1 VALDRKV
8 GRWIMKRSFFLEVLA
23 LAVVVEVSGAGGL
36 GCSSAGRV
44 QVGAAAGSTGA
55 AGSSGASG
63 TGTAGAGQGG
73 QAGTGSQGA
82 GSGGGGSTA
91 GSGPDGATSGSG
103 GAGSG
108 GAGDQDAATDL
119 GAAVD
124 GGIAPR
130 RLTCPAGPFD
140 APRAGASQA
149 ICGDFKFKYNWN
161 EGPTWIASQN
171 AFFFSNFVQGAS
183 GPGDIIKYTPGGTC
197 ETFITDVA
205 CNGLTASYDG
215 NLVGVC
221 QGSRAVVEFDINTK
235 APTTLA
241 GMYMGQLLD
250 SPNDVVAH
258 SNGTIYF
265 TNPTYELGNRP
276 VGVGQ
281 AVFRLDP
288 TRKLNLIAKVSSNQP
303 NGIALSPDEMRLYVE
318 LDGSG
323 VEVYDLDSQGVPTSG
338 PTNFTG
344 GTDGI
349 SVDCAGNLYL
359 SGGGIV
365 SPAGM
370 NIGNFPGGTMAAFG
384 GSDGK
389 TLIVVGS
396 GTGLHIVQMNVP
408 GPAH

>member
-1 VALDRKV
+1 
-8 GRWIMKRSFFLEVLA
+8 MKQSSFLRALA
-23 LAVVVEVSGAGGL
+23 LAVVVVETSGAGGL
-36 GCSSAGRV
+36 GCSSTGKGP
-44 QVGAAAGSTGA
+44 VGAGAGSTGVT
-55 AGSSGASG
+55 GSSGASG
-63 TGTAGAGQGG
+63 TGTAGVGQGG
-73 QAGTGSQGA
+73 QAGTGNQGA
-82 GSGGGGSTA
+82 GSGGGGSAA
-91 GSGPDGATSGSG
+91 GSGAGGSTGGSGGVGSG
-103 GAGSG
+103 GAGN
-108 GAGDQDAATDL
+108 QDAATSADGAARDL
-119 GAAVD
+119 GAAVP
-124 GGIAPR
+124 AR
-130 RLTCPAGPFD
+130 RMTCPAGPFD
-140 APRAGASQA
+140 APKAGASQA

-171 AFFFSNFVQGAS
+171 AFFFSNFVQGAA
-183 GPGDIIKYTPGGTC
+183 GPGDIVKYTPGGTC
-197 ETFITDVA
+197 ETFIADVG

-235 APTTLA
+235 TPTILA

-288 TRKLNLIAKVSSNQP
+288 TRQLNLIAKVPNQP
-303 NGIALSPDEMRLYVE
+303 NGIALSPDEKRLYVE

-323 VEVYDLDSQGVPTSG
+323 VKVYDLDSQGVPTSG
-338 PTNFTG
+338 PSNFTG
-344 GTDGI
+344 GTDGM

-359 SGGGIV
+359 SGGGIIN
-365 SPAGM
+365 PAGM

-396 GTGLHIVQMNVP
+396 GTGLHLVQMNVP